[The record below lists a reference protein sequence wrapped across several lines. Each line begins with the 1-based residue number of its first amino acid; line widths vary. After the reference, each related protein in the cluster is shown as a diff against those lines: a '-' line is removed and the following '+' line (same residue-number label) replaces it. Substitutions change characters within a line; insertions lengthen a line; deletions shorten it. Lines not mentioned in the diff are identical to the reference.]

1 MAVDVY
7 YFSGLGDIDVNDFRQ
22 FQIDTSTWLCRLE
35 YTTESGSFII
45 IICETCSVHR
55 IQLWIDSIEFGLSYD
70 LMKKSFGLWG
80 FWE

>member
-1 MAVDVY
+1 M
-7 YFSGLGDIDVNDFRQ
+7 NDFRQ

-35 YTTESGSFII
+35 YTTESGSFIS

-55 IQLWIDSIEFGLSYD
+55 TIYHELWIDSIEFGLSYD
-70 LMKKSFGLWG
+70 LMKKSVGLWG